1 MSRPRRDWEET
12 VVNGTQAQLAK
23 RAVAAVFL
31 LNGLGFAAL
40 FARVPAVRD
49 RLDLSVAGVGL
60 LLLALSAGTL
70 TALPLSGAVVHRW
83 GPARSVLAGAV
94 LAAVGFSAIGAGL
107 ELGSSAVVAAGLAVY
122 GVGTSTWDVAMNVEG
137 AEVERRVGHTLMPR
151 LHAAYSIG
159 TVGGALLGAAA
170 ARYGVPLPIELAL
183 VVPICLFGPMIAVR
197 RFLPAD
203 PETAPGAGSDVR
215 RAAGAWAEPR
225 TLLIGLMVCS
235 FALVEGVANDWMALA
250 IVDGHDQSQT
260 VGALGY
266 GAFVTAMTLGRLL
279 GGSVLDRLG
288 RIRVLQATGALAVLG
303 AGTVIVAGPLPL
315 VLAGAAVWGVGA
327 SLGFPVGMS
336 AAADDPGR
344 APARVA
350 VGGSIGYTAFLAGPP
365 LVGFLAE
372 GFGVLRGLT
381 VVLVAAV
388 VGVSAATAT
397 RRTPQDASAGQGAG

>member
-1 MSRPRRDWEET
+1 
-12 VVNGTQAQLAK
+12 
-23 RAVAAVFL
+23 
-31 LNGLGFAAL
+31 
-40 FARVPAVRD
+40 
-49 RLDLSVAGVGL
+49 
-60 LLLALSAGTL
+60 
-70 TALPLSGAVVHRW
+70 
-83 GPARSVLAGAV
+83 
-94 LAAVGFSAIGAGL
+94 
-107 ELGSSAVVAAGLAVY
+107 
-122 GVGTSTWDVAMNVEG
+122 
-137 AEVERRVGHTLMPR
+137 
-151 LHAAYSIG
+151 
-159 TVGGALLGAAA
+159 
-170 ARYGVPLPIELAL
+170 
-183 VVPICLFGPMIAVR
+183 
-197 RFLPAD
+197 
-203 PETAPGAGSDVR
+203 
-215 RAAGAWAEPR
+215 
-225 TLLIGLMVCS
+225 MVCS

-350 VGGSIGYTAFLAGPP
+350 VVGSIGYTAFLAGPP